1 VIAAR
6 VGLDPVEFRRRNLVR
21 DGDEGP
27 TRQRHEGNGAIET
40 LEAAVE
46 RIERRGPLGPDE
58 AIGIASGWWFS
69 SSQPSGAFVRLDG
82 DGGATLWTSLP
93 AMGQGLATT
102 FAQLAAAELGLAVDV
117 VRVANPDTSVG
128 DISGNGTF
136 GSRSAVSG
144 GGAIAGACDIL
155 RSRLLDDAGE
165 LLEAA
170 PEDLVVRDG
179 TVHVVGAPGRGVTV
193 SDVVGGA
200 AGDRYAAGFSYD
212 PPAVAYPYATHAC
225 IVEVDRD
232 TGGVR
237 ILRYAI
243 AEDCGRVINPAI
255 VEGQVHGATAQGIG
269 GALLEHVVYDPEGQ
283 PLTTSLLDYLLP
295 GAGDLPRLE
304 VRHLEIPAPGSANG
318 AKGVGEGGC
327 LGPPAAIAGA
337 VADALGVEV
346 TELPLTPER
355 VLQLV
360 RS

>member
-1 VIAAR
+1 
-6 VGLDPVEFRRRNLVR
+6 
-21 DGDEGP
+21 
-27 TRQRHEGNGAIET
+27 
-40 LEAAVE
+40 
-46 RIERRGPLGPDE
+46 
-58 AIGIASGWWFS
+58 
-69 SSQPSGAFVRLDG
+69 
-82 DGGATLWTSLP
+82 
-93 AMGQGLATT
+93 
-102 FAQLAAAELGLAVDV
+102 

-128 DISGNGTF
+128 DLSGTGTF
-136 GSRSAVSG
+136 ASRSAVSG
-144 GGAIAGACDIL
+144 GGAIAGACEVL
-155 RSRLLDDAGE
+155 RSRLLEDAGE

-170 PEDLVVRDG
+170 PEDLLVRDG
-179 TVHVVGAPGRGVTV
+179 AVHVVGAPGRGVPV
-193 SDVVGGA
+193 GDVVGGS

-212 PPAVAYPYATHAC
+212 PPAVTYPYATHAC
-225 IVEVDRD
+225 AVEVDRA

-237 ILRYAI
+237 LLRYVI

-295 GAGDLPRLE
+295 GAGDLPRLD